1 MIIQNILSMRKLFP
15 SLFAIFLL
23 AQMPALAQ
31 AENEPYK
38 IIFQMVSGDTLAHK
52 AFMKQLNN
60 ILSTDPRTQ
69 MEVVCHGPGLDMLVG
84 ERSTVAEKISHFTDR
99 GVVFNACE
107 FSMSERKVS
116 REQMIPVISYVKAG
130 ILAVVE
136 KQRLGWYYIKAGF

>member
-1 MIIQNILSMRKLFP
+1 MKNL
-15 SLFAIFLL
+15 FLL
-23 AQMPALAQ
+23 LFTLGVLTQLPVQAQS
-31 AENEPYK
+31 ETEPYK

-60 ILSTDPRTQ
+60 ILSTDSRTQ
-69 MEVVCHGPGLDMLVG
+69 IAVVCHGPGLDMLVE
-84 ERSTVAEKISHFTDR
+84 ERSTVGEKIKHFTER

-116 REQMIPVISYVKAG
+116 KEQMIPVISYVKAG

-136 KQRLGWYYIKAGF
+136 KQRQGWYYIKAGF